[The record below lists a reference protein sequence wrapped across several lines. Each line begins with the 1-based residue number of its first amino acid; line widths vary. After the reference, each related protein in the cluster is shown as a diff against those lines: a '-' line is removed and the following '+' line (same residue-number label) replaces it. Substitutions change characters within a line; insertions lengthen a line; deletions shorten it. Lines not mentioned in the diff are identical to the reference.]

1 MPIGKHEP
9 IVKPAVGAE
18 LTDTEGVVQ
27 LSVAVG
33 AVQVAIAQLFKV
45 VRLIFAG
52 QAVNTGGCASV
63 SHGSIFTTVTVKLQV
78 AIFPLASVA
87 L

>member
-1 MPIGKHEP
+1 MVNPT
-9 IVKPAVGAE
+9 VGE
-18 LTDTEGVVQ
+18 EDTETVGTPQ

-33 AVQVAIAQLFKV
+33 AVQDATAQSFKV
-45 VRLIFAG
+45 ERLILAG
-52 QAVNTGGCASV
+52 QAVKTGGVTSL
-63 SHGSIFTTVTVKLQV
+63 SQGLIFTTVTVKLQV